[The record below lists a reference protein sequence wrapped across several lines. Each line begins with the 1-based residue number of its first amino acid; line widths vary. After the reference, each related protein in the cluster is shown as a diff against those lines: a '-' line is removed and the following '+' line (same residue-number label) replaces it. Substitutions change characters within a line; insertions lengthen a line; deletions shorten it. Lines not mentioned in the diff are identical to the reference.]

1 MFISLTNMTT
11 QLKISIGLAMLI
23 ATSIDT
29 PPPPAYSTAEF
40 KCMVDNLYHEARGE
54 GVLGLSAVASVVM
67 NRATATGQDVC
78 SVVYKHKQF
87 SWTQKPKPIASKDN
101 LHNIFVVANKALSG
115 TLTDVTQGATHYHA
129 THVKPKWAKAMKKVV
144 IINNHIFYKETK

>member
-1 MFISLTNMTT
+1 MTT

-23 ATSIDT
+23 ASSIDT
-29 PPPPAYSTAEF
+29 PAPPTDYSTAEF

-67 NRATATGQDVC
+67 NRAMATGQDVC
-78 SVVYKHKQF
+78 DVVYKHKQF
-87 SWTQKPKPIASKDN
+87 SWTHNPKPIASNDN
-101 LHNIFVVANKALSG
+101 LHNIFVVAGKALSG
-115 TLTDVTQGATHYHA
+115 QLTDVTQGATHYHA
-129 THVKPKWAKAMKKVV
+129 THVKPKWAKAMRKVV

>member
-1 MFISLTNMTT
+1 
-11 QLKISIGLAMLI
+11 MLI
-23 ATSIDT
+23 ATSVTTI
-29 PPPPAYSTAEF
+29 PPPTAYSTAEF

-78 SVVYKHKQF
+78 DVVYKYKQF
-87 SWTQKPKPIASKDN
+87 SWTQKPKSIASKDN
-101 LHNIFVVANKALSG
+101 LHNIFVVAGKALSG
-115 TLTDVTQGATHYHA
+115 KLIDVTQGATHYHA
-129 THVKPKWAKAMKKVV
+129 THVKPKWAKAMRKVV

>member
-1 MFISLTNMTT
+1 MTT

-23 ATSIDT
+23 ASSIDT
-29 PPPPAYSTAEF
+29 PPLPTYSTAEF

-67 NRATATGQDVC
+67 NRATATGKDVC
-78 SVVYKHKQF
+78 DVVYKHKQF
-87 SWTQKPKPIASKDN
+87 SWTHNPKPIASNDN
-101 LHNIFVVANKALSG
+101 LHNIFVVAGKALSG
-115 TLTDVTQGATHYHA
+115 TLIDVTQGATHYHA
-129 THVKPKWAKAMKKVV
+129 THVKPKWAKAMRKVV

>member
-1 MFISLTNMTT
+1 MTT

-23 ATSIDT
+23 ASSIGT
-29 PPPPAYSTAEF
+29 LPPPTAYSTAEF

-67 NRATATGQDVC
+67 NRATATGKDVC
-78 SVVYKHKQF
+78 DVVYKHKQF
-87 SWTQKPKPIASKDN
+87 SWTQRPKPIASNDN
-101 LHNIFVVANKALSG
+101 LHNIFVVAGKALSG
-115 TLTDVTQGATHYHA
+115 QLTDVTQGATHYHA
-129 THVKPKWAKAMKKVV
+129 THVKPKWAKAMRKVV

>member
-1 MFISLTNMTT
+1 
-11 QLKISIGLAMLI
+11 MLI

-40 KCMVDNLYHEARGE
+40 RCMVDNLYHEARGE

-67 NRATATGQDVC
+67 NRATATGKDVC
-78 SVVYKHKQF
+78 DVVYKYKQF

-129 THVKPKWAKAMKKVV
+129 THVKPKWAKAMRKVV

>member
-1 MFISLTNMTT
+1 MTT

-23 ATSIDT
+23 ASSIGT
-29 PPPPAYSTAEF
+29 IPPPTYSTAEF

-87 SWTQKPKPIASKDN
+87 SWTHSPKPIASKDN

-129 THVKPKWAKAMKKVV
+129 THVKPKWAKAMRKVV

>member
-1 MFISLTNMTT
+1 MTT

-87 SWTQKPKPIASKDN
+87 SWTHSPKPIASKDN

-129 THVKPKWAKAMKKVV
+129 THVKPKWAKAMRKVV

>member
-1 MFISLTNMTT
+1 MTT

-23 ATSIDT
+23 ASSIST
-29 PPPPAYSTAEF
+29 MPPPPAYSTAEF

-67 NRATATGQDVC
+67 NRAMATGKDVC
-78 SVVYKHKQF
+78 DVVYKHKQF
-87 SWTQKPKPIASKDN
+87 SWTHSPKPIASNDN
-101 LHNIFVVANKALSG
+101 LHNIFVVAGKALSG
-115 TLTDVTQGATHYHA
+115 KLIDVTQGATHYHA
-129 THVKPKWAKAMKKVV
+129 THVKPKWAKAMRKVV

>member
-1 MFISLTNMTT
+1 
-11 QLKISIGLAMLI
+11 MLI
-23 ATSIDT
+23 ATSVTTI
-29 PPPPAYSTAEF
+29 PPPTTYSTAEF

-67 NRATATGQDVC
+67 NRAMATGKDVC
-78 SVVYKHKQF
+78 DVVYKYKQF

-101 LHNIFVVANKALSG
+101 LHNIFVVAGKALSG
-115 TLTDVTQGATHYHA
+115 QLTDVTQGATHYHA
-129 THVKPKWAKAMKKVV
+129 THVKPKWAKAMRKVV

>member
-1 MFISLTNMTT
+1 MTT

-67 NRATATGQDVC
+67 NRATATGKDVC
-78 SVVYKHKQF
+78 DVVYKHKQF
-87 SWTQKPKPIASKDN
+87 SWTHKPKPIASNDN
-101 LHNIFVVANKALSG
+101 LHNIFVVAGKALSG
-115 TLTDVTQGATHYHA
+115 QLTDVTQGATHYHA
-129 THVKPKWAKAMKKVV
+129 THVKPKWAKAMRKVV